1 MKKLLL
7 FITVLFFG
15 ISTINAQD
23 DANYD
28 FAKGDMVLGG
38 GITYASADLD
48 GFKTSATTIAPE
60 FAYFISDDWAIGAS
74 IGIASQSAEFD
85 GFEDDLSATV
95 ISLSAAK
102 FFLDMGERTKWF
114 YSIGVASYSGDTAD
128 YIDPY
133 DPINE
138 TGGDMEGEGAMQISG
153 DLGMTYFMN
162 ENIIMTFGLSNLLSY
177 WSQGDNS
184 AFGVGWSGE
193 INNIRTAATLS
204 LAYKF

>member
-7 FITVLFFG
+7 LITVLFFG

-28 FAKGDMVLGG
+28 FTKGDMVLGG

-48 GFKTSATTIAPE
+48 GYKTSASTIAPE

-74 IGIASQSAEFD
+74 IGIASESAEFEGIETD
-85 GFEDDLSATV
+85 ASATV
-95 ISLSAAK
+95 ISISAAN

-114 YSIGVASYSGDTAD
+114 YSLAFRNYSGDTPD
-128 YIDPY
+128 YIDP
-133 DPINE
+133 E
-138 TGGDMEGEGAMQISG
+138 GGFEVGESATQLSG

>member
-7 FITVLFFG
+7 LITVLFFG

-28 FAKGDMVLGG
+28 FTKGDIVLGG
-38 GITYASADLD
+38 GITYASEDLD
-48 GFKTSATTIAPE
+48 GYKTSASTIAPE

-74 IGIASQSAEFD
+74 IGIASESTEFEGIETD
-85 GFEDDLSATV
+85 ASATV
-95 ISLSAAK
+95 ISISAAN

-114 YSIGVASYSGDTAD
+114 YSLAFRNYSGDTAD
-128 YIDPY
+128 YIDP
-133 DPINE
+133 E
-138 TGGDMEGEGAMQISG
+138 GGFEAGESATQISG

>member
-28 FAKGDMVLGG
+28 FAQGDMVLGG
-38 GITYASADLD
+38 GITFTNSDVD
-48 GFKTSATTIAPE
+48 GVESSTSTIAPS
-60 FAYFISDDWAIGAS
+60 FGYFITDDWVLGAS
-74 IGIASQSAEFD
+74 LGLASTEID
-85 GFEDDLSATV
+85 GDKLSATV
-95 ISLSAAK
+95 FSVGASN

-114 YSIGVASYSGDTAD
+114 YSISYTNYSGDTAD
-128 YIDPY
+128 YMGAGA
-133 DPINE
+133 N
-138 TGGDMEGEGAMQISG
+138 TGESASQISG
-153 DLGMTYFMN
+153 DLGMTYFMT
-162 ENIIMTFGLSNLLSY
+162 ENMIMSFGLNNLLSY
-177 WSQGDNS
+177 WKQGDNS

-204 LAYKF
+204 LSYRF

>member
-15 ISTINAQD
+15 ISTTNAQD

-48 GFKTSATTIAPE
+48 GFKTSASTIAPE
-60 FAYFISDDWAIGAS
+60 FAYFISDDWALGAS
-74 IGIASQSAEFD
+74 IGIASQSAD
-85 GFEDDLSATV
+85 GFDDVSATV

-114 YSIGVASYSGDTAD
+114 YSIGVASYSGDTGD
-128 YIDPY
+128 YINPED
-133 DPINE
+133 
-138 TGGDMEGEGAMQISG
+138 GSMAGEGAMQISG

>member
-1 MKKLLL
+1 M
-7 FITVLFFG
+7 F
-15 ISTINAQD
+15 
-23 DANYD
+23 D

-48 GFKTSATTIAPE
+48 GFKTSASTIAPE

-85 GFEDDLSATV
+85 GFEDDASATV

-128 YIDPY
+128 YINP
-133 DPINE
+133 E
-138 TGGDMEGEGAMQISG
+138 GGDMAGEGAMQISG

-162 ENIIMTFGLSNLLSY
+162 ENIIIIPQTFNNTSS
-177 WSQGDNS
+177 SS
-184 AFGVGWSGE
+184 ADIFS
-193 INNIRTAATLS
+193 A
-204 LAYKF
+204 

>member
-1 MKKLLL
+1 MRKLLL

-48 GFKTSATTIAPE
+48 GFKTSASTIAPE

-85 GFEDDLSATV
+85 GFEEDASATV
-95 ISLSAAK
+95 ISVSAAK

-114 YSIGVASYSGDTAD
+114 YSIGLANYSGDTAD
-128 YIDPY
+128 YINP
-133 DPINE
+133 E
-138 TGGDMEGEGAMQISG
+138 GGDMAGEGAMQISG